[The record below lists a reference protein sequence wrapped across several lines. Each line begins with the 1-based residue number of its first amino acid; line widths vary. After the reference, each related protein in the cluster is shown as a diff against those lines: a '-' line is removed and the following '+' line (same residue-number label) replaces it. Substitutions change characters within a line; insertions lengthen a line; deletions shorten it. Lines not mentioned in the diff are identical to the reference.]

1 MWVCRRPYEAEIGM
15 PGFILRRLLQSL
27 AVLLLMSLLV
37 FAGVYA
43 IGNPIDI
50 LISPE
55 ADQVER
61 ARIIAVFGLDQS
73 LPQQYWL
80 FLKNALAGDMGRSFA
95 YATPALALIIERM
108 PATLELAVF
117 AILIAIALGIPL
129 GLLAGLRP
137 DSIAAKSIMA
147 VSILG
152 FSLPTF
158 WVGLM
163 MIMVFAVQLGWLP
176 SSGRGETTL
185 LLGVP
190 VSFLSIDGLRHL
202 LLPALNLALFNI
214 AMVIRLTRSGAQEA
228 LLQDY
233 VRFARAKGL
242 RNSRIIGVHVLKNIL
257 IPIVTVIALQ
267 FGSIIAFAIVTE
279 SVFAWPGMGKLIID
293 SIRVLDRP
301 VIVAYLL
308 LIVSLFILIN
318 LVVDVLYSL
327 LDPRVR
333 LSESRG

>member
-1 MWVCRRPYEAEIGM
+1 MIVFIIRRV
-15 PGFILRRLLQSL
+15 LQS
-27 AVLLLMSLLV
+27 VLMVLLMSLLV
-37 FAGVYA
+37 FIGVHA

-50 LISPE
+50 LISPD
-55 ADQVER
+55 ANQAER
-61 ARIIAVFGLDQS
+61 ARTIAAFGLDRP
-73 LPQQYWL
+73 LWEQYFL
-80 FLKNALAGDMGRSFA
+80 FVRNALGGDMGRSFA
-95 YATPALALIIERM
+95 FSTPALTLIFERL
-108 PATLELAVF
+108 PATMELAIA
-117 AILIAIALGIPL
+117 AILMAIGLGLPL
-129 GLLAGLRP
+129 GLWAGLRP
-137 DSIAAKSIMA
+137 DGLAGKTIMA

-158 WVGLM
+158 WVGM
-163 MIMVFAVQLGWLP
+163 MLIMVFAVQLGWLP
-176 SSGRGETTL
+176 SSGRGTTQL

-190 VSFLSIDGLRHL
+190 VSFLTWDGLRHL

-214 AMVIRLTRSGAQEA
+214 ALVIRLTRAGAQEA

-242 RNSRIIGVHVLKNIL
+242 SNARIVGVHVLKNIL

-279 SVFAWPGMGKLIID
+279 SVFSWPGMGKLIID

-308 LIVSLFILIN
+308 LIVVLFIFIN
-318 LVVDVLYSL
+318 LAVDVLYSL

-333 LSESRG
+333 LSEARG